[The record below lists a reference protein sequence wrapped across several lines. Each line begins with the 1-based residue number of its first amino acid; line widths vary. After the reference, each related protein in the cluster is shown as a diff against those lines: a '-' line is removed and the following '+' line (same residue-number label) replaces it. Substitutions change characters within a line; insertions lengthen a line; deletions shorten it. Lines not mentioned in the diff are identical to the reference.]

1 MTYDE
6 AYKIAKMHSDLPV
19 LITGPHGPT
28 ADTVYDIRFWAG
40 SNAPSTHNT
49 MQIFPQLADK
59 ASGLRV

>member
-28 ADTVYDIRFWAG
+28 ADTVYV
-40 SNAPSTHNT
+40 
-49 MQIFPQLADK
+49 QIFPQLADK